1 MIEAFGWLSTVCFAL
16 CPLPQAMMAIKQGH
30 TRGLSQLTLI
40 LWLIGEA
47 ALMIYSSMGLGWDM
61 PVFLNASIS
70 TIWTVILIRYSF
82 FPRKSCETQET
93 DTKKTMKDLK

>member
-1 MIEAFGWLSTVCFAL
+1 
-16 CPLPQAMMAIKQGH
+16 
-30 TRGLSQLTLI
+30 
-40 LWLIGEA
+40 
-47 ALMIYSSMGLGWDM
+47 MIYSSMGLGWDM